1 MKRYYN
7 VHVIWGVMLALTGAT
22 YTTGLIDISGVDV
35 VLWLL
40 LASLIKGSFIIR
52 DFMGLKG
59 VSLLWKVIMYG
70 WLWSIC
76 IVIAV
81 TYIISL

>member
-1 MKRYYN
+1 MKQYYN
-7 VHVIWGVMLALTGAT
+7 VHIVWAVMLALTGAT
-22 YTTGLIDISGVDV
+22 YTMGILGFSGVDV

-59 VSLLWKVIMYG
+59 VSLLWKAIMYG

-76 IVIAV
+76 IVIAI